1 MITKRIL
8 ILCAMFCLFSV
19 QQSSSKGLRALL
31 HYGDSMLMQRYK
43 KSNID
48 TMYITRPQTKWTL
61 SGRINMSGATLET
74 EGQTVDGAFKSGIR
88 ADYKSTVS
96 LGVNYL
102 GVSLA
107 LSLNPAKMMGKYKDF
122 EFNFSTYGN
131 RFGID
136 LVYQDAHNFTGWH
149 EMSGQSRVELSMED
163 MSLRTFNVN
172 AYYIFNYRRFSYP
185 AAFTQGYIQRHSAGS
200 FMLAASGQ
208 GQRAK
213 IARYETDLKV
223 TNIGIGA
230 GYGYNYVPARYWLLH
245 LSALPTFIVYS
256 NTSLSMGDRRVPL
269 HYNFP
274 EVILT
279 GRGAVIRQLG
289 SVFVGANMTFYF
301 TNIGDKESLAVHNT
315 KWLARMFVGY
325 RF

>member
-213 IARYETDLKV
+213 IARYETDLKI

-256 NTSLSMGDRRVPL
+256 NTPLSMGDRRVPL

>member
-122 EFNFSTYGN
+122 EFNFST
-131 RFGID
+131 
-136 LVYQDAHNFTGWH
+136 
-149 EMSGQSRVELSMED
+149 
-163 MSLRTFNVN
+163 
-172 AYYIFNYRRFSYP
+172 
-185 AAFTQGYIQRHSAGS
+185 
-200 FMLAASGQ
+200 
-208 GQRAK
+208 
-213 IARYETDLKV
+213 
-223 TNIGIGA
+223 
-230 GYGYNYVPARYWLLH
+230 
-245 LSALPTFIVYS
+245 
-256 NTSLSMGDRRVPL
+256 
-269 HYNFP
+269 
-274 EVILT
+274 
-279 GRGAVIRQLG
+279 
-289 SVFVGANMTFYF
+289 
-301 TNIGDKESLAVHNT
+301 
-315 KWLARMFVGY
+315 
-325 RF
+325 

>member
-107 LSLNPAKMMGKYKDF
+107 LSVNPAKLMGKYDDI
-122 EFNFSTYGN
+122 ELNFSTYGN
-131 RFGID
+131 RYGIE
-136 LVYQDAHNFTGWH
+136 LMYQDADSFTGWD
-149 EMSGQSRVELSMED
+149 EIEGQPRVQFSTDD
-163 MSLRTFNVN
+163 MSLKTWNVN
-172 AYYIFNYRRFSYP
+172 AYYVFNHRRFSYP
-185 AAFTQGYIQRHSAGS
+185 AAFTQGYIQRQSAGS
-200 FMLAASGQ
+200 FLLAVSGQ
-208 GQRAK
+208 VQRAE
-213 IARYETDLKV
+213 ISNRDTNLKV
-223 TNIGIGA
+223 INVGIGA

-256 NTSLSMGDRRVPL
+256 NTSLSVENMRIPL
-269 HYNFP
+269 HSNFP

-289 SVFVGANMTFYF
+289 NMFVGATMTFYF
-301 TNIGDKESLAVHNT
+301 TNIGDEHRLSIRNT
-315 KWLARMFVGY
+315 KWLTRVIVGY